1 MLRAGSHVHVST
13 TGGAGRKHSTHTQ
26 VQEGD
31 GGGVT
36 DVIVSTLLQQRLA
49 VRVQHLHSR
58 LKEGRIEREMI
69 RKRELWS
76 TDRLTGTAQ
85 ETQVHAGTCR
95 HMTTLHFQTKR
106 QDRYTRYDKT
116 DTQHLPFVS

>member
-1 MLRAGSHVHVST
+1 
-13 TGGAGRKHSTHTQ
+13 
-26 VQEGD
+26 
-31 GGGVT
+31 
-36 DVIVSTLLQQRLA
+36 VIVRALLQQRLA